1 MWKKQKKK
9 LKRGDSQT
17 SIRYDVYF
25 ETTSSVLSI
34 PIKITLLRYSI
45 SVLLPCFF
53 HNPIGPKVMTNK
65 SPEEKKNVL
74 LVSSLSHLCIFK
86 IHLTVLKQWKRNIFK
101 KNNSI
106 IIINDDSNIV
116 KVFLKSMTIHHLP
129 IIPQIPFPP
138 SPYYIYKKTLK

>member
-1 MWKKQKKK
+1 MCENVDDIPVTFNLFEFFHFIFLSFSMVSLSVVKETKKK

-86 IHLTVLKQWKRNIFK
+86 IHLTVLKQ
-101 KNNSI
+101 
-106 IIINDDSNIV
+106 
-116 KVFLKSMTIHHLP
+116 
-129 IIPQIPFPP
+129 
-138 SPYYIYKKTLK
+138 